1 MGLEAGDVKEKKTG
15 KWICI
20 FNVEEKEKVF

>member
-1 MGLEAGDVKEKKTG
+1 MGLEVGDVKEKKTG

-20 FNVEEKEKVF
+20 LNVEEKEKVF